1 MTPLLLLSRLKLWR
15 CAKVGARVE
24 VRGNVYV
31 IGGGTI
37 ELGDDVLLD
46 GSLVPVELHAEPG
59 AQLIIG
65 HGCVLEGG
73 ASIEAQERVELGPG
87 CRLRAFAKVMDNNFH
102 PVGGSRHKRP
112 PSRPV
117 KLEAAVEVGERA
129 IVLPGAWLEARVKLG
144 PGVVVARRVRAGST
158 LVVPPAPRAAP
169 QEPAPEEPP
178 VESPARPKPISRPLR
193 AAVQPP
199 VVTP

>member
-1 MTPLLLLSRLKLWR
+1 MNPLLLLSRLKLWR

-31 IGGGTI
+31 IGGGSI

-59 AQLIIG
+59 AKLIIG

-87 CRLRAFAKVMDNNFH
+87 CRLRAFSKVMDNNFH

-144 PGVVVARRVRAGST
+144 PGVVIARRVRAGT
-158 LVVPPAPRAAP
+158 TIQAPPAQRPAP
-169 QEPAPEEPP
+169 EPAPEEPP
-178 VESPARPKPISRPLR
+178 VESPARPRPVSRPLR
-193 AAVQPP
+193 AVAQPP
-199 VVTP
+199 GVTP